1 MSHLSKNKILQ
12 SFGSEAVQNI
22 RRLIAENNK
31 GKFKN
36 YLRVNIK
43 GIQNGK
49 NRYGYCL
56 FVPNKTKL
64 TIQKGEHYE
73 MNELIK
79 VIKLPK
85 FHNLMFAMAPYKK
98 LEKEILDQIE
108 EKPEKKMILLKAT

>member
-1 MSHLSKNKILQ
+1 
-12 SFGSEAVQNI
+12 
-22 RRLIAENNK
+22 
-31 GKFKN
+31 
-36 YLRVNIK
+36 
-43 GIQNGK
+43 
-49 NRYGYCL
+49 
-56 FVPNKTKL
+56 
-64 TIQKGEHYE
+64 